1 MVNLISLNLFGMATV
16 FLWVQTSSQVANY
29 RPTALPHR
37 DQSNMP
43 TGSNPTRYP
52 TKQPTL
58 TPTRPPTMPG
68 PGPITIYVPTPAPT
82 FPPTPEPTPLP
93 TAEPTAPGPT
103 FPPTPIPTYEPTPA
117 PTEHPTGPGPIA
129 QPTNQ
134 PYSTFPPLRTGH
146 PTGPGPIRQ
155 PTGYPTFPPT
165 LMPTY
170 EPTPMPTGHPT
181 GPGPIRQPTG
191 YPSFPPTLM
200 PTYEPTPLPTGHPTG
215 PGPISQPTHQP
226 TGYPTFPP
234 TEIPTPP
241 GPTPAPTGS
250 YPVGVQYNKKK
261 AKAAI
266 AYHSCVQ
273 CYSETYAKVT
283 TTDDVENLCTGEWL
297 FVAATGPFFLGAFGL
312 RSEIMLRSD
321 GHESNQVTWF
331 HQPGHAIG
339 FNVTYGGIYWPL
351 NGLAGSRVG
360 EFDNVV
366 SSTYRKHIYSCPV

>member
-134 PYSTFPPLRTGH
+134 PYSTFPPLR
-146 PTGPGPIRQ
+146 
-155 PTGYPTFPPT
+155 
-165 LMPTY
+165 
-170 EPTPMPTGHPT
+170 TGHPT